1 MKPNVGMVY
10 PVAAPIDSYVAG
22 SGISY
27 EDGFVVCEARAAT
40 INWQTADGEFHGDD
54 VLLDADN
61 SVTGYTL
68 DFEGT
73 GLSSTVRGGLLGE
86 VENSAGALVITG
98 APAPDLGFGF
108 IRVMRD
114 DESGTTVTN
123 YEAWWFYR
131 IKFAHP
137 NEESRTKE
145 TSIEWRT
152 PTINGKGMG
161 VWLSE
166 SDEYPNFAEHKDF
179 TTLAAAKAYLNAKAD
194 ISDGE
199 AVTT

>member
-1 MKPNVGMVY
+1 MKPTVGMVY
-10 PVAAPIDSYVAG
+10 PVYAPVNVYTPGTSITYSTGAVVA
-22 SGISY
+22 
-27 EDGFVVCEARAAT
+27 EARAAT
-40 INWQTADGEFHGDD
+40 VTWDRADAEFYGDD
-54 VLLDADN
+54 ALLDTDN

-73 GLSSTVRGGLLGE
+73 GLSDTVRGGLLGE
-86 VENSAGALVITG
+86 VEGSSDEMVITG

-114 DESGTTVTN
+114 DAGGSVATT

>member
-40 INWQTADGEFHGDD
+40 INWNTADGEFHGDD
-54 VLLDADN
+54 ALLDTDN

-73 GLSSTVRGGLLGE
+73 GLSDTVRGGLLGE
-86 VENSAGALVITG
+86 VEGSSDEMVITG

-114 DESGTTVTN
+114 DAGGSVATT

-179 TTLAAAKAYLNAKAD
+179 TTLVAAKSYLNTKAD